1 MSSHSIS
8 LRQLIEDALAASV
21 QLVIDLKSHL
31 NDTTAI
37 ARLPPELLSEIFL
50 HVVEDRY
57 GEVTTSYSPCSSRFY
72 KWIVVTH
79 VCRRWRAI
87 ALDTAKLWSY
97 VILTRSSVVREVLS
111 RSRKA
116 PLSICATISSSADER
131 VVLLGEVME
140 EPPRLKSLHLY
151 GPVDVV
157 HELCNELVG
166 SSGVNLERMVLFDTE
181 PPSEIDDEPAPTL
194 TSLEVQSPRLRSLE
208 VYRLPFAWKDPVLS
222 SGVTRLIVVGCLDSQ
237 QMLGSFDQLL
247 ATLRMLSSL
256 RELEIEDAIPR
267 LPDFDDSQVL
277 PLPRSQVVLPRLRYL
292 SLTGYCPDCVRLK
305 DRLTVPST
313 ARLVLRGRGAIG
325 GQGLLRA
332 AGDHIALSSPLL
344 AMHLARVYGTQLLV
358 QGWRSLADADHAAE
372 PSLVLQMDILHFPP
386 PAAHHVYSAKVFSA
400 VRSLQIFT
408 ADRDWRW
415 RSVLPLFPD
424 LEVLS
429 VRRNPQRAFLRVLS
443 TTHAQ
448 KRNHAPLTI
457 LPQLRVLKI
466 TFARMRHPRH
476 TSGIPTALDELLD
489 WLLFRCNHNAPIDE
503 LHLRSCFNFT
513 QEDVLTLE
521 EVVPHVVWDGA
532 VQIEYEEDGEEF
544 SMPYDSAYDY
554 GHDEYYGNVAWAMP

>member
-1 MSSHSIS
+1 
-8 LRQLIEDALAASV
+8 
-21 QLVIDLKSHL
+21 
-31 NDTTAI
+31 
-37 ARLPPELLSEIFL
+37 
-50 HVVEDRY
+50 
-57 GEVTTSYSPCSSRFY
+57 
-72 KWIVVTH
+72 
-79 VCRRWRAI
+79 
-87 ALDTAKLWSY
+87 
-97 VILTRSSVVREVLS
+97 
-111 RSRKA
+111 
-116 PLSICATISSSADER
+116 
-131 VVLLGEVME
+131 ME

-277 PLPRSQVVLPRLRYL
+277 PLPQSQVVLPRLRYL

-386 PAAHHVYSAKVFSA
+386 PAAHRVYSAKVFSA
-400 VRSLQIFT
+400 VRSLQIFM
-408 ADRDWRW
+408 
-415 RSVLPLFPD
+415 LKLF
-424 LEVLS
+424 
-429 VRRNPQRAFLRVLS
+429 RAR
-443 TTHAQ
+443 
-448 KRNHAPLTI
+448 I
-457 LPQLRVLKI
+457 
-466 TFARMRHPRH
+466 RHPLDKNGSA
-476 TSGIPTALDELLD
+476 TGLDELLD
-489 WLLFRCNHNAPIDE
+489 WLVFRCNHNAPIDE
-503 LHLRSCFNFT
+503 LHVRSCFNLT
-513 QEDVLTLE
+513 KEDVHMLE
-521 EVVPHVVWDGA
+521 QVVPHVVWDGV
-532 VQIEYEEDGEEF
+532 VQFEYEEDEEEF
-544 SMPYDSAYDY
+544 SVLYGDDDAYDY
-554 GHDEYYGNVAWAMP
+554 SHDEFFGNVAWAMS